1 MARWGAWPLTLT
13 RVNRAS
19 GQRLARGRAADS
31 DENGAV
37 TIRTEGLTHIHL
49 AVRDL
54 DQSLRFY
61 RGVFG
66 MEEIFREGEGMI
78 FLRTPGAADTVTL
91 RRSASSDDR
100 PGDGG
105 GIGHFGFRLLDE
117 EDLDRA
123 VEEVEL
129 AGGRLVRRGEH
140 PDGQPFA
147 YVTDPDGYVIEL

>member
-1 MARWGAWPLTLT
+1 MRMG
-13 RVNRAS
+13 S
-19 GQRLARGRAADS
+19 
-31 DENGAV
+31 V
-37 TIRTEGLTHIHL
+37 TIRTEGLTHLHL

-61 RGVFG
+61 QGVFG
-66 MEEIFREGEGMI
+66 MEELFREDEGMV

-91 RRSASSDDR
+91 RRSTSSDR

-105 GIGHFGFRLLDE
+105 GIGHFGFRLVDE

-123 VEEVEL
+123 VEEVER
-129 AGGRLVRRGEH
+129 AGGRLVRHGEH
-140 PDGQPFA
+140 PDGQLFA

>member
-1 MARWGAWPLTLT
+1 MP
-13 RVNRAS
+13 
-19 GQRLARGRAADS
+19 
-31 DENGAV
+31 
-37 TIRTEGLTHIHL
+37 IRTEGLTHLHL

-61 RGVFG
+61 LGVFG
-66 MEEIFREGEGMI
+66 MEELFREGEGMV

-100 PGDGG
+100 PGAGG
-105 GIGHFGFRLLDE
+105 GIGYFGFRLADE

-123 VEEVEL
+123 VEEVER
-129 AGGRLVRRGEH
+129 AGGRLIRRGEH

>member
-1 MARWGAWPLTLT
+1 MHSFIGGVQRLPLS
-13 RVNRAS
+13 RAS
-19 GQRLARGRAADS
+19 DS
-31 DENGAV
+31 YENGVV
-37 TIRTEGLTHIHL
+37 TIRTEGLTHLHL

-61 RGVFG
+61 QSVFG
-66 MEEIFREGEGMI
+66 MEELFREGEAMV

-91 RRSASSDDR
+91 RRSDSSDR

-105 GIGHFGFRLLDE
+105 GIGHFGFRLADE
-117 EDLDRA
+117 ENLDRA
-123 VEEVEL
+123 VEEVER

-140 PDGQPFA
+140 ADGQPFA